1 MNRSLINA
9 AAPLAISVLLAM
21 LTTSV
26 DAQTAKASKS
36 KAVKTKSQSKAA
48 AAGAGAAAAV
58 VAITTSQLDIA
69 ARVLTGKADCESNQ
83 YVDVDAIAAQ
93 PGHFKV
99 GFKNVSY
106 TMTPE
111 ETTTGAVR
119 LEDKKSGVVWLQI
132 PSKSML
138 MSQKIGQRM
147 VDGCT
152 HSEQRAAIDSATNA
166 ATNATP
172 NAAKPAA
179 PNAATDAAPNAT
191 PNAAPNAATDA
202 AVDAAVDAAKPAPAQ

>member
-21 LTTSV
+21 VTTSV

-36 KAVKTKSQSKAA
+36 KAVKTKSSTKAA
-48 AAGAGAAAAV
+48 AGVAVAAAAV
-58 VAITTSQLDIA
+58 GVVTANQLDIA

-83 YVDVDAIAAQ
+83 HVNVDAIATQ

-99 GFKNVSY
+99 GFKNVNY

-138 MSQKIGQRM
+138 MNQKVGQRM

-152 HSEQRAAIDSATNA
+152 HSEQRAAT
-166 ATNATP
+166 
-172 NAAKPAA
+172 
-179 PNAATDAAPNAT
+179 
-191 PNAAPNAATDA
+191 
-202 AVDAAVDAAKPAPAQ
+202 DAAKPAPAQ